1 MTHVVSGK
9 IRKAPYIKNG
19 CGQDGQSKMY
29 AIELSEMVQDYKIQE
44 KTYTNYRAIFFAKTQ
59 NAQQFYDSAMAE
71 GSFVVV
77 SCEKLKTEIRQHE
90 GKTYVTLSMENA
102 KLEGANYPEKQQ
114 PQQSGGYNQPQ
125 RPQNGNWG
133 KTQGSPAQ
141 QHATAAQQ
149 PNYGIPPGF
158 DDDIPF

>member
-9 IRKAPYIKNG
+9 IRKAPYIKAG

-29 AIELSEMVQDYKIQE
+29 AIELSEIVQDYKTQE
-44 KTYTNYRAIFFAKTQ
+44 KTYTNYRAIFFAKTP

-114 PQQSGGYNQPQ
+114 PQQNGGQQSQQPKNNNCGK
-125 RPQNGNWG
+125 PQGG
-133 KTQGSPAQ
+133 PVQ
-141 QHATAAQQ
+141 QNAPAAQQ
-149 PNYGIPPGF
+149 PTYNEPTMDF
-158 DDDIPF
+158 DDNIPF